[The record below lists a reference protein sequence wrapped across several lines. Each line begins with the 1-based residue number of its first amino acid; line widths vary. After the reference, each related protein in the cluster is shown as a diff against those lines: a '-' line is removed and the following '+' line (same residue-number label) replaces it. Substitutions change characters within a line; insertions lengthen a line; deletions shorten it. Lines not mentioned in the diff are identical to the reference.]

1 MISNLYH
8 LRDVTNLRVLFAH
21 GFEGTP
27 EGSKPDYMREEL
39 GWELVTPVMSE
50 LGWSIEQ
57 ETEVLL
63 RFIDNE
69 GPFDLVAG
77 SSMGGLAAANA
88 SALRPDANFSLLLI
102 APAFGLDELWRQG
115 AKEGGLAKWKYDGSI
130 QYFHNGFGHDI
141 TLEWDFFLSAEK
153 MSWPTLN
160 HPTVILHGNQD
171 DVVPIENSR
180 KVAKED
186 ARVVALIEIE
196 DGHRMQ
202 ESKTKFAKAAALLGF
217 DDVQ

>member
-1 MISNLYH
+1 MMM
-8 LRDVTNLRVLFAH
+8 RVLFGH
-21 GFEGTP
+21 GFEGRP
-27 EGSKPDYMREEL
+27 EGSKPGYMKDVL
-39 GWELVTPVMSE
+39 GWEIITPVMSE
-50 LGWSIEQ
+50 QGWTIENQ
-57 ETEVLL
+57 TNVLL
-63 RFIDNE
+63 QIIDEE
-69 GPFDLVAG
+69 GPFDIIAG
-77 SSMGGLAAANA
+77 SSMGGLAAANV
-88 SALRPDANFSLLLI
+88 SELRPNANFSLLLI

-115 AKEGGLAKWKYDGSI
+115 AKEEGLAKWKHEGSI

-141 TLEWDFFLSAEK
+141 TLDWDFFVAAEK

-160 HPTVILHGNQD
+160 HPTVILHGNLD

-202 ESKTKFAKAAALLGF
+202 EACFQFEEVAKILDLE
-217 DDVQ
+217 